1 MASVFW
7 SVNLQWPARCTRQML
22 NGYLPIVPKKLHLTC
37 PLRRNLKHEP
47 KAVDDLNQ
55 GRYSL
60 DETVE

>member
-1 MASVFW
+1 
-7 SVNLQWPARCTRQML
+7 ML